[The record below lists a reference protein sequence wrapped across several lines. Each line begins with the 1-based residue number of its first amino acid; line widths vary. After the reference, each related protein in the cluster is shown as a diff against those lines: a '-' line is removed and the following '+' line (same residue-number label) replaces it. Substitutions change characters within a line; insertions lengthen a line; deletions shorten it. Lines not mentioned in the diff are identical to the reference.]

1 MTNYRET
8 LLYKKV
14 INVAALSD
22 AGLEKLFNSLI
33 MVHVKKKKNILSE
46 GQVCKGIYFVESGY
60 LRMFAHKDGLE
71 INTGFV
77 FENDFAT
84 NLKSLRLAAPSD
96 TTIQAGEDSILY
108 VFEKGTLLGLYNES
122 PEIGSFGRML
132 LEQLL
137 MAQEE
142 HANLFKIFTP
152 AERYKYLQTN
162 HPQLLQR
169 VSLSQIASYLGVA
182 RETLSRIRKIK

>member
-1 MTNYRET
+1 MINHNET

-14 INVAALSD
+14 ISVAAMS
-22 AGLEKLFNSLI
+22 AASLEKLFNSI
-33 MVHVKKKKNILSE
+33 VIVRVKKKENILCE

-60 LRMFAHKDGLE
+60 LRQFAYKDAVE
-71 INTGFV
+71 INTGFN

-84 NLKSLRLAAPSD
+84 NLKSLRLGIASD
-96 TTIQAGEDSILY
+96 TTIQAGEDAVLY
-108 VFEKGTLLGLYNES
+108 LFEKNTLLELYKGS
-122 PEIGSFGRML
+122 PEIGSFGRVL

-142 HANLFKIFTP
+142 HANLFKLFTP
-152 AERYKYLQTN
+152 AERYNYLQTN

-182 RETLSRIRKIK
+182 RETLSRVRKIK